1 MTSKTLSPKEQRM
14 AKAAKLRYM
23 KGMKTREIASEVGVK
38 PQTVR
43 TYFSEDSMERFKRKF
58 SDMEKF
64 KLQRLIEQDLSDAES
79 IAKEAL
85 GQAKRQA
92 EDSSDYRQIAEA
104 ALKIRQ
110 RKVDLLQ
117 ELGIID
123 KQPDKEI
130 HEEKGG
136 GDKVVERMQQAYQE
150 LQEQDQKEKVEAEN

>member
-1 MTSKTLSPKEQRM
+1 M

-79 IAKEAL
+79 IANEAL
-85 GQAKRQA
+85 GEAKRQA
-92 EDSSDYRQIAEA
+92 EDSSDYRQVAEA

-117 ELGIID
+117 ELGIIE
-123 KQPDKEI
+123 KTTDKEV
-130 HEEKGG
+130 HKDNSG
-136 GDKVVERMQQAYQE
+136 GDEVVERMQQAYQE
-150 LQEQDQKEKVEAEN
+150 LQGQDQKEKVEAEN